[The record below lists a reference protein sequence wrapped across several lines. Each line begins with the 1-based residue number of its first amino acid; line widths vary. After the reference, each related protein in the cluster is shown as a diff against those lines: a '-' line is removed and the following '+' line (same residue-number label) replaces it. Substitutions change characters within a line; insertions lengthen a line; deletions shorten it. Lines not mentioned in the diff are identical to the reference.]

1 MRSAYPPNADPAF
14 ARDHPAL
21 ANLGKFFRE
30 TQAHQPKSW
39 LLPAVVCGLCM
50 NPMPLQIP
58 DYPFQAYI
66 FDCDGTLV
74 DSMPLHYI
82 AWVEALKQHNAPFE
96 FTEEVFYANAGRKEQ
111 DVVKLLNAQHGTN
124 IDPVSVDE
132 LKMEI
137 FAKRIPEVQAVRPVA
152 EFARSLEGRFP
163 MAVASGSEE
172 STVRGCLEATGLLHL
187 FPIIITPKKVQHGK
201 PAPDMFLLAAKLMG
215 IAPSE
220 CLVLEDGNSG
230 IQAAD
235 AAGMQ
240 SVFIP
245 RTLR

>member
-1 MRSAYPPNADPAF
+1 M
-14 ARDHPAL
+14 L
-21 ANLGKFFRE
+21 E
-30 TQAHQPKSW
+30 
-39 LLPAVVCGLCM
+39 
-50 NPMPLQIP
+50 IP

-82 AWVEALKQHNAPFE
+82 AWVEALKQHDAPFE
-96 FTEEVFYANAGRKEQ
+96 FTEEVFYAHAGIKEQ
-111 DVVKLLNAQHGTN
+111 DVVKILNAQHGTN

-137 FAKRIPEVQAVRPVA
+137 FRRRIPEVQPVRPVA
-152 EFARSLEGRFP
+152 EFAKFLEGRFP

-172 STVRGCLEATGLLHL
+172 PTVRGCLEATGLIHL
-187 FPIIITPKKVQHGK
+187 FETIITPKLVKHGK
-201 PAPDMFLLAAKLMG
+201 PAPDMFLLAAERMG

-230 IQAAD
+230 LEAAK

-240 SVFIP
+240 AVFIP
-245 RTLR
+245 RTMR

>member
-1 MRSAYPPNADPAF
+1 M
-14 ARDHPAL
+14 L
-21 ANLGKFFRE
+21 E
-30 TQAHQPKSW
+30 
-39 LLPAVVCGLCM
+39 
-50 NPMPLQIP
+50 IP

-82 AWVEALKQHNAPFE
+82 AWVEALKQHDAPFE
-96 FTEEVFYANAGRKEQ
+96 FTEEVFYAHAGIKEQ
-111 DVVKLLNAQHGTN
+111 DVVKILNAQHGTN

-137 FAKRIPEVQAVRPVA
+137 FRRRIPEVQPVRPVA
-152 EFARSLEGRFP
+152 EFAKSLEGRFP

-172 STVRGCLEATGLLHL
+172 PTVRGCLEATGLIHF
-187 FPIIITPKKVQHGK
+187 FPIIITPKKVKQGK
-201 PAPDMFLLAAKLMG
+201 PAPDMFLLAAEQMG

-230 IQAAD
+230 LEAAK

-240 SVFIP
+240 AVFIP
-245 RTLR
+245 RTMR

>member
-1 MRSAYPPNADPAF
+1 
-14 ARDHPAL
+14 
-21 ANLGKFFRE
+21 
-30 TQAHQPKSW
+30 
-39 LLPAVVCGLCM
+39 
-50 NPMPLQIP
+50 MPLEIP
-58 DYPFQAYI
+58 DYPFQAFI

-82 AWVEALKQHNAPFE
+82 AWVEALKRHEAPFE
-96 FTEEVFYANAGRKEQ
+96 FTEEVFYAHAGIKEQ
-111 DVVKLLNAQHGTN
+111 DVVKILNAKHGTN

-137 FAKRIPEVQAVRPVA
+137 FRQRIPEVQPVRPVA
-152 EFARSLEGRFP
+152 EFAKSLHGRFP

-172 STVRGCLEATGLLHL
+172 PTVRGCLEATGLIHL
-187 FPIIITPKKVQHGK
+187 FETIITPKLVKQGK
-201 PAPDMFLLAAKLMG
+201 PAPDMFLLAAERLG
-215 IAPSE
+215 VPPSE

-230 IQAAD
+230 LEAAK

-245 RTLR
+245 RSLR

>member
-1 MRSAYPPNADPAF
+1 M
-14 ARDHPAL
+14 L
-21 ANLGKFFRE
+21 E
-30 TQAHQPKSW
+30 
-39 LLPAVVCGLCM
+39 
-50 NPMPLQIP
+50 IP

-82 AWVEALKQHNAPFE
+82 AWVEALKQHDAPFE
-96 FTEEVFYANAGRKEQ
+96 FTEEVFYAHAGIKEQ
-111 DVVKLLNAQHGTN
+111 DVVKILNAQYGTN

-137 FAKRIPEVQAVRPVA
+137 FRRRIPEVQPVRPVA
-152 EFARSLEGRFP
+152 EFAKSLEGRFP

-172 STVRGCLEATGLLHL
+172 PTVRGCLEATGLIHL
-187 FPIIITPKKVQHGK
+187 FETIITPKLVKHGK
-201 PAPDMFLLAAKLMG
+201 PAPDMFLLAAERMG

-230 IQAAD
+230 LEAAK

-245 RTLR
+245 RTMR

>member
-1 MRSAYPPNADPAF
+1 MS
-14 ARDHPAL
+14 L
-21 ANLGKFFRE
+21 E
-30 TQAHQPKSW
+30 
-39 LLPAVVCGLCM
+39 
-50 NPMPLQIP
+50 IP

-82 AWVEALKQHNAPFE
+82 AWVEALKQHDAPFE
-96 FTEEVFYANAGRKEQ
+96 FTEEVFYAHAGIKEQ
-111 DVVKLLNAQHGTN
+111 DVVKILNAQHGTN

-137 FAKRIPEVQAVRPVA
+137 FRRRIPEVQPVRPVA
-152 EFARSLEGRFP
+152 EFAKSLEGRFP

-172 STVRGCLEATGLLHL
+172 PTVRGCLEATGLIHL
-187 FPIIITPKKVQHGK
+187 FETIITPKLVKHGK
-201 PAPDMFLLAAKLMG
+201 PAPDMFLLAAERMG

-230 IQAAD
+230 LEAAK

-245 RTLR
+245 RTMR

>member
-1 MRSAYPPNADPAF
+1 MS
-14 ARDHPAL
+14 
-21 ANLGKFFRE
+21 
-30 TQAHQPKSW
+30 
-39 LLPAVVCGLCM
+39 
-50 NPMPLQIP
+50 LQIP

-82 AWVEALKQHNAPFE
+82 AWVEALKRHDAPFE
-96 FTEEVFYANAGRKEQ
+96 FTEEVFYAHAGIKEQ
-111 DVVKLLNAQHGTN
+111 DVVKILNVKHGTN

-137 FAKRIPEVQAVRPVA
+137 FRERIPEVQTVGPVA
-152 EFARSLEGRFP
+152 EFAKSLYGRFP

-172 STVRGCLEATGLLHL
+172 PTVRGCLEATGLIHL
-187 FPIIITPKKVQHGK
+187 FETIITPKLVKHGK
-201 PAPDMFLLAAKLMG
+201 PAPDMFLLAAERMG

-230 IQAAD
+230 LEAAK

-240 SVFIP
+240 AVFIP

>member
-1 MRSAYPPNADPAF
+1 
-14 ARDHPAL
+14 
-21 ANLGKFFRE
+21 
-30 TQAHQPKSW
+30 
-39 LLPAVVCGLCM
+39 
-50 NPMPLQIP
+50 MPLEIP

-82 AWVEALKQHNAPFE
+82 AWVEALRRHDAPFE
-96 FTEEVFYANAGRKEQ
+96 FTEEMFYAHAGVKEQ
-111 DVVKLLNAQHGTN
+111 DVVNILNAKHGTN
-124 IDPVSVDE
+124 IDPVSLDE
-132 LKMEI
+132 MKMEI
-137 FAKRIPEVQAVRPVA
+137 FRARIPEVQPVHPVA
-152 EFARSLEGRFP
+152 EFAKSLHGRFP

-172 STVRGCLEATGLLHL
+172 PTVRGCLEATGLLHL
-187 FPIIITPKKVQHGK
+187 FETIITPKLVKQGK
-201 PAPDMFLLAAKLMG
+201 PAPDMFLLAAERLG

-230 IQAAD
+230 LEAAK

-240 SVFIP
+240 AVFIP

>member
-1 MRSAYPPNADPAF
+1 MS
-14 ARDHPAL
+14 L
-21 ANLGKFFRE
+21 E
-30 TQAHQPKSW
+30 
-39 LLPAVVCGLCM
+39 
-50 NPMPLQIP
+50 IP

-82 AWVEALKQHNAPFE
+82 AWVEALKQHDAPFE
-96 FTEEVFYANAGRKEQ
+96 FTEEVFYAHAGIKEQ
-111 DVVKLLNAQHGTN
+111 DVVKILNAQHGTN

-137 FAKRIPEVQAVRPVA
+137 FRRRIPEVQPVRPVA
-152 EFARSLEGRFP
+152 EFAKSLEGRFP

-172 STVRGCLEATGLLHL
+172 PTVRGCLEATGLIHL
-187 FPIIITPKKVQHGK
+187 FETIITPKLVKHGK
-201 PAPDMFLLAAKLMG
+201 PAPDMFLLAAERMG

-230 IQAAD
+230 LEAAK

-240 SVFIP
+240 AVFIP

>member
-1 MRSAYPPNADPAF
+1 MS
-14 ARDHPAL
+14 
-21 ANLGKFFRE
+21 
-30 TQAHQPKSW
+30 
-39 LLPAVVCGLCM
+39 
-50 NPMPLQIP
+50 LQIP

-82 AWVEALKQHNAPFE
+82 AWVEALKRHDAPFE
-96 FTEEVFYANAGRKEQ
+96 FTEEVFYAHAGIKEQ
-111 DVVKLLNAQHGTN
+111 DVVKILNAKHGTN

-137 FAKRIPEVQAVRPVA
+137 FRERIPEVLTVRPVA
-152 EFARSLEGRFP
+152 EFANSLHGRFP

-172 STVRGCLEATGLLHL
+172 PTVRGCLEATGLIHL
-187 FPIIITPKKVQHGK
+187 FETIITPKLVKQGK
-201 PAPDMFLLAAKLMG
+201 PAPDMFLLAAERMG
-215 IAPSE
+215 IAPGE

-230 IQAAD
+230 LEAAK

-240 SVFIP
+240 AVFIP

>member
-1 MRSAYPPNADPAF
+1 M
-14 ARDHPAL
+14 L
-21 ANLGKFFRE
+21 E
-30 TQAHQPKSW
+30 
-39 LLPAVVCGLCM
+39 
-50 NPMPLQIP
+50 IP

-82 AWVEALKQHNAPFE
+82 AWVEALKQHDAPFE
-96 FTEEVFYANAGRKEQ
+96 FTEEVFYAHAGIKEQ
-111 DVVKLLNAQHGTN
+111 DVVKILNAQHGTN

-137 FAKRIPEVQAVRPVA
+137 FRRRIPEVQPVPPVA
-152 EFARSLEGRFP
+152 EFAKSLEGRFP

-172 STVRGCLEATGLLHL
+172 PTVRGCLEATGLIHL
-187 FPIIITPKKVQHGK
+187 FETIITPKLVKHGK
-201 PAPDMFLLAAKLMG
+201 PAPDMFLLAAERMG

-230 IQAAD
+230 LEAAK

-240 SVFIP
+240 AVFIP
-245 RTLR
+245 RTMR